1 MYIKKSNIAKEYMEI
16 NKILNT
22 IFTTDE
28 ENNVE
33 NSNRLLDLYE
43 MIQDK

>member
-1 MYIKKSNIAKEYMEI
+1 MEI
-16 NKILNT
+16 NKRLNT

-33 NSNRLLDLYE
+33 NLNRLLDLYE

>member
-1 MYIKKSNIAKEYMEI
+1 MEI
-16 NKILNT
+16 NKRLNT

-33 NSNRLLDLYE
+33 NLNRLLDLYE
-43 MIQDK
+43 MTQDK

>member
-1 MYIKKSNIAKEYMEI
+1 MYIKKSNIAKECMEI
-16 NKILNT
+16 TKRLNT

-33 NSNRLLDLYE
+33 NLNRLLDLYE

>member
-16 NKILNT
+16 NKRLNT

-33 NSNRLLDLYE
+33 NLNRLLDLYE

>member
-16 NKILNT
+16 NKRLNT

>member
-1 MYIKKSNIAKEYMEI
+1 MEI
-16 NKILNT
+16 NKRLNT
-22 IFTTDE
+22 IFTTYE

-33 NSNRLLDLYE
+33 NLNRLLDLYE